1 MTRYLLLFLSTV
13 LLVFSCAENKNAP
26 FQAGLEPYPTLK
38 KVLEDSAKY
47 QVQILYTQIDRN
59 EHGNA
64 LMTAFK
70 FNLDDERYFYPAST
84 VKLPIAI
91 LALEWL
97 EEQNIEG
104 LTAETSMLTDSIR
117 PSQFPSL
124 VDSTSESGFPSIAH
138 YIKKILLVSDNDAF
152 NRLYEL
158 LGQDYINQKLK
169 EKGLNHT
176 VINHRLSMPMSPEEN
191 RQFNPIRFVDKS
203 GKVIYEIPA
212 RSTEINYSNP
222 AQPKIGKS
230 YYSGDSLINESLDFT
245 FKNKFALSDF
255 DGVVKRIVFPESFIG
270 DERFNISEEYRNFIL
285 KYMSMLPGESDFPSY
300 PQPEYTDSYSKFF
313 KFGTDKSPIPAQ
325 FRIFNKTGWAYGHL
339 IDGSYFVDFEN
350 GVEFFVS
357 AIIYTNEN
365 ETLNDDTYE
374 TEEIGM
380 PFFAELGEYLYQME
394 LKRKRQI
401 PADLSRFKFEY

>member
-1 MTRYLLLFLSTV
+1 MIRSLFLFLSATS
-13 LLVFSCAENKNAP
+13 LFSCAQQQDGP
-26 FQAGLEPYPTLK
+26 FKSDFEQYPTLK
-38 KVLEDSAKY
+38 MVLQDSSKY
-47 QVQILYTQIDRN
+47 QVQILYTRIDRN
-59 EHGNA
+59 EHVNPM
-64 LMTAFK
+64 MTAFK

-104 LTAETSMLTDSIR
+104 LTAETIMLTDSVR
-117 PSQFPSL
+117 PSQFPAL
-124 VDSTSESGFPSIAH
+124 VDSTSESGLPSIGH

-158 LGQDYINQKLK
+158 LGQEYINQKLR

-176 VINHRLSMPMSPEEN
+176 QLNHRLSMPMSPEEN
-191 RQFNPIRFVDKS
+191 RHFNPIRFVDKS
-203 GKVIYEIPA
+203 GKLIFELPA
-212 RSTEINYSNP
+212 RSTEIVYSN
-222 AQPKIGKS
+222 ADHPKIGKG
-230 YYSGDSLINESLDFT
+230 YFSGDSLINEPLDFT
-245 FKNKFALSDF
+245 FKNRFAISDL
-255 DGVVKRIVFPESFIG
+255 DGVVKRIVFPESFLG
-270 DERFNISEEYRNFIL
+270 GERFTISEDNRNFIL

-300 PQPEYTDSYSKFF
+300 PQEEYTDSYSKFF
-313 KFGTDKSPIPAQ
+313 KFGSSDKPIPEQ

-350 GVEFFVS
+350 GVEFFVT
-357 AIIYTNEN
+357 AVIYTNEN

-380 PFFAELGEYLYQME
+380 PFFTELGEYLYQLE
-394 LKRKRQI
+394 LKRKKQI
-401 PADLSRFKFEY
+401 PADLGGYRFEY